1 MNPAPQATARPAGRR
16 FDPKYTPFLVP
27 AIMAIAM
34 SFVMSLVQT
43 IARLGF
49 APNLASPWLTSF
61 AIGAAVAIPTAI
73 LVAPSARRLAGHL
86 TGTPR
91 NSPPGNRQPAE
102 SMPITALAMPIRV
115 FCAPPADHAAEITGP
130 PGGPRCRCG
139 LKLAAPV
146 WRSVSGTQ
154 VNRASWLLGWR
165 PGRTGF
171 A

>member
-1 MNPAPQATARPAGRR
+1 MNSTPQARARPASRR

-49 APNLASPWLTSF
+49 APNLASAWLTSF

-91 NSPPGNRQPAE
+91 NSPGNCQPAGFRRAK
-102 SMPITALAMPIRV
+102 SGKRKPLTQPAPRRQGPNSLVLTAPRD
-115 FCAPPADHAAEITGP
+115 APRRSRPRRGC
-130 PGGPRCRCG
+130 GG
-139 LKLAAPV
+139 
-146 WRSVSGTQ
+146 
-154 VNRASWLLGWR
+154 
-165 PGRTGF
+165 
-171 A
+171 